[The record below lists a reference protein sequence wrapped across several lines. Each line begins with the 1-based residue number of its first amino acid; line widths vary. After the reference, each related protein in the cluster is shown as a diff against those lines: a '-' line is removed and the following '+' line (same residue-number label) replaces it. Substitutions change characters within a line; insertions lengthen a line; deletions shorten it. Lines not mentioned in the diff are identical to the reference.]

1 MNPMKLTMIFFKLIL
16 LTGIFLVSPSVLAF
30 SYFDSYAS
38 ALLTIDQIHNKTNP
52 GSLTSVSITGDV
64 YVSNDS
70 FTEFGNAA
78 TSQSGGMALL
88 DSSSANPGLID
99 LSSDVHGNTYA
110 VPTGSLADR
119 IYSLYGEF
127 NLRNLS
133 TTDSVQIDFSLLF
146 NIGSNAALNDF
157 YNENAFSEAFVTL
170 YDSLGQITFNKTVSA
185 DAKGILGPSND
196 SLSDTLLFSIIL
208 LPDTLD
214 TSNLS
219 FNYLA
224 LNVSARGNSES
235 IPEPE
240 TLILI
245 LGGILAMR
253 KVNQS

>member
-1 MNPMKLTMIFFKLIL
+1 MKLTMIFFKVIL

-30 SYFDSYAS
+30 SYFDSHAS
-38 ALLTIDQIHNKTNP
+38 ALLTIDQVHNITNP
-52 GSLTSVSITGDV
+52 GSSTSLSITGDV

-70 FTEFGNAA
+70 YTEFGNAA
-78 TSQSGGMALL
+78 TSQSGMALL
-88 DSSSANPGLID
+88 DSSNASPGLID

-110 VPTGSLADR
+110 IPTGSLADR
-119 IYSLYGEF
+119 IYSLNGEF
-127 NLRNLS
+127 NLQNLS
-133 TTDSVQIDFSLLF
+133 TTDSVKIDFSLLF

-157 YNENAFSEAFVTL
+157 YNENAFSEAFVIL

-208 LPDTLD
+208 QPDTLD

-240 TLILI
+240 TLLLI
-245 LGGILAMR
+245 LGGIVAMR